1 MWRLFL
7 YFLVLSAV
15 LTVLRF
21 IILLVAEP
29 IQRRSLKKRLGEGTD
44 KTLESLVA
52 DWRKKAGRSLWF
64 NFVGI
69 PSVAFMAIILIAQY
83 A

>member
-7 YFLVLSAV
+7 YSLMLAAA
-15 LTVLRF
+15 LTALRC
-21 IILLVAEP
+21 IILMVSEP
-29 IQRRSLKKRLGEGTD
+29 IQRRSLKKRLGPGTEVTIETLMD
-44 KTLESLVA
+44 EWRQKT
-52 DWRKKAGRSLWF
+52 GRSLWF

-69 PSVAFMAIILIAQY
+69 PSAAFMAIILIAQY